1 MSTKNRAPR
10 PTQTTNYRTRTSGRI
25 RTKSKPGEEDIR
37 PRMEDMRPEG
47 SQLHIPT
54 PLPQQPQPVISI
66 VAVEQLLRAYGCAAN
81 VCSDEHGQVI
91 ATAANPRM
99 QPEVDRRLQEVLRMK
114 VENPQKGRR

>member
-1 MSTKNRAPR
+1 MSTKNRGLR

-25 RTKSKPGEEDIR
+25 RTKIKPGEADVR

-47 SQLHIPT
+47 SQLHIPAS
-54 PLPQQPQPVISI
+54 LPEQPQPVISI

-91 ATAANPRM
+91 ATIAQGETR
-99 QPEVDRRLQEVLRMK
+99 
-114 VENPQKGRR
+114 